1 MENYYLLVAICCLLP
16 FIVGG
21 IIFGSKD
28 KKMEQS
34 PKLRMS
40 SAPVSQKMEDLMFR
54 EYSYPLGE
62 TGNRLLR
69 KLKEHCD
76 DDAWF
81 LEATPQLMHD
91 GDCLAYINDYEKL
104 RTRFWENIQKL
115 GIHAD
120 RDERFQRLVFSV
132 YQSKY
137 GLEHNW
143 EPNFLPSSFRVFGHS
158 YAKHFEEMSFFNRQ
172 SMCIQHSKVGRILGP
187 QPIWLPY
194 TNIHCLPLDYGRR
207 YELLPDILFVIRT
220 DNRFIELRNAY
231 KYARYEQSVH

>member
-91 GDCLAYINDYEKL
+91 GDCLAYINENKHL
-104 RTRFWENIQKL
+104 EAMFWENIQKL
-115 GIHAD
+115 RIYAD
-120 RDERFQRLVFSV
+120 RDERFQRLVFSI
-132 YQSKY
+132 YQTKY
-137 GLEHNW
+137 GW
-143 EPNFLPSSFRVFGHS
+143 EPNFLPSYLCIFG
-158 YAKHFEEMSFFNRQ
+158 YYFMMIVA
-172 SMCIQHSKVGRILGP
+172 
-187 QPIWLPY
+187 
-194 TNIHCLPLDYGRR
+194 T
-207 YELLPDILFVIRT
+207 
-220 DNRFIELRNAY
+220 
-231 KYARYEQSVH
+231 

>member
-40 SAPVSQKMEDLMFR
+40 SAQVGQKPEDLMFR
-54 EYSYPLGE
+54 EYSSDVF
-62 TGNRLLR
+62 GNHLLQ
-69 KLKEHCD
+69 KLKKHCD

-91 GDCLAYINDYEKL
+91 GDCLAYINEHEHL
-104 RTRFWENIQKL
+104 AAMFWENIQKL
-115 GIHAD
+115 RIHAD
-120 RDERFQRLVFSV
+120 RDERFQRLVFSIHRT
-132 YQSKY
+132 ST
-137 GLEHNW
+137 GRW
-143 EPNFLPSSFRVFGHS
+143 TPNFITYRGDFRYPADIFDDII
-158 YAKHFEEMSFFNRQ
+158 EEMQYDDCFPT
-172 SMCIQHSKVGRILGP
+172 SKLVERCLGKP
-187 QPIWLPY
+187 EPTLFY
-194 TNIHCLPLDYGRR
+194 EDCRDLVLDYGRR
-207 YELLPDILFVIRT
+207 YELLPDILFVIKT
-220 DNRFIELRNAY
+220 DNRFLQLRNGY

>member
-34 PKLRMS
+34 PKLRIS
-40 SAPVSQKMEDLMFR
+40 SAQVGQKPEDLMFR
-54 EYSYPLGE
+54 EYSSDVI
-62 TGNRLLR
+62 GNHLLK
-69 KLKEHCD
+69 KLKKHCD

-115 GIHAD
+115 RIYAD
-120 RDERFQRLVFSV
+120 RDERFQRLVFSI
-132 YQSKY
+132 YQTKY
-137 GLEHNW
+137 GW
-143 EPNFLPSSFRVFGHS
+143 EPNFLPSSFCFFGHS
-158 YAKHFEEMSFFNRQ
+158 YAKRFEEMQFFNRQ
-172 SMCIQHSKVGRILGP
+172 SMCNQHSNVGRLES

-194 TNIHCLPLDYGRR
+194 TNIHYLPLDYGRR
-207 YELLPDILFVIRT
+207 YELLPDISWVIRT
-220 DNRFIELRNAY
+220 DDRFLELRNAY

>member
-34 PKLRMS
+34 PKPRMS
-40 SAPVSQKMEDLMFR
+40 SAPVRQKLEDLMFR

-104 RTRFWENIQKL
+104 RIRFWENIQKL

-120 RDERFQRLVFSV
+120 RDEHFQRLVFSV
-132 YQSKY
+132 YPPKY
-137 GLEHNW
+137 GWVHTW
-143 EPNFLPSSFRVFGHS
+143 HANFLPSDLFIRDR
-158 YAKHFEEMSFFNRQ
+158 KHDYTYVPEHVPAGAR
-172 SMCIQHSKVGRILGP
+172 HYVKPLKP
-187 QPIWLPY
+187 WLPY
-194 TNIHCLPLDYGRR
+194 EDLLYLPLEYGRR
-207 YELLPDILFVIRT
+207 YELLPDILFVIKT
-220 DNRFIELRNAY
+220 DNRFLQLRNAY